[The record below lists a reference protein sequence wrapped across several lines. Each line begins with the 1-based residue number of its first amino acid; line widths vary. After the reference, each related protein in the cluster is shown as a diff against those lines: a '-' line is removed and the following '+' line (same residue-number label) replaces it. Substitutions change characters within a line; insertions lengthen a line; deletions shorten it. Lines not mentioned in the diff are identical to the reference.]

1 MSKVLIFKINRS
13 ISEENRKEL
22 QKDILKEFEDGVIVL
37 PYYFLDSVI
46 TIDRTENVEDITIR
60 YENFNGGCK

>member
-22 QKDILKEFEDGVIVL
+22 QKSILKEFEDGVIVL
-37 PYYFLDSVI
+37 PYYFLDNVI
-46 TIDRTENVEDITIR
+46 IIDNTESIEGIAIQ

>member
-46 TIDRTENVEDITIR
+46 IIDRTENVEDIAIR

>member
-37 PYYFLDSVI
+37 PYYFLNNVI
-46 TIDRTENVEDITIR
+46 VIDTTENIEDIAIQ